1 MDARAVIENWSD
13 FEDSEDSDFSESEGS
28 ENEDGEDSED
38 ENEDATCGNWREV
51 TGKTTTSY
59 KTTNK

>member
-13 FEDSEDSDFSESEGS
+13 FEDSADSDFSESEGS

-38 ENEDATCGNWREV
+38 EKDATCGNRWEV

>member
-13 FEDSEDSDFSESEGS
+13 FEDSADSDFSESEGS
-28 ENEDGEDSED
+28 DEEDSED